1 MSPPHILD
9 ELDQDG
15 VVLDDLTRAERRA
28 LLVVGPRLRI
38 EWRADGSARVCPSGY
53 VGSVRLSPERA
64 VVVTTKV
71 PVANVLGLASL
82 AYGSSPVPPSYGSGL
97 YESSEP
103 SDWVALLLIS
113 EVEALLSVGLR
124 QGYVTVVEDLPYVRG
139 RMRFDATTTMRTR
152 TGLATCEFSDFI
164 ADTAE
169 NRVLRATLEFLATR
183 RLLPG
188 LRSRLYGLLRV
199 FGSVSLVP
207 ATPALLGTTHVTRL
221 NRHYGPALDLCR
233 IVLSNKGLEHPG
245 VDTIAP
251 AFFFPMEQVFEAA
264 VANYLRRHMPGVR
277 AQSGRSINAVRGQ
290 PDHPLTYVP
299 DITIGEPAILV
310 LDTKYAR
317 PEVRNAY
324 GGLSFSNPHAYQIA
338 FYAHA
343 LNCPGALVYPRV
355 DRDVATDFEVLGTR
369 ISFLTVDLSAP
380 GLSGLDAL
388 TRELER
394 RLAVPSNGALVVD
407 NLAGR
412 HGVRPIAMNRLAT

>member
-1 MSPPHILD
+1 MSPLHSLD

-15 VVLDDLTRAERRA
+15 VVLEDLTRAERRA
-28 LLVVGPRLRI
+28 LLAVGGRLRI
-38 EWRADGSARVCPSGY
+38 EWRADGSARVGPSGY

-64 VVVTTKV
+64 VAVTTKV
-71 PVANVLGLASL
+71 PVANVLALASL

-97 YESSEP
+97 YEKSEP

-139 RMRFDATTTMRTR
+139 RMRFDAKTTTRTR
-152 TGLATCEFSDFI
+152 TGLATCEFSDFV

-188 LRSRLYGLLRV
+188 LRSRLYRLLRV
-199 FGSVSLVP
+199 FGSVSLVA
-207 ATPALLGTTHVTRL
+207 ATPALLEATHVTRL

-233 IVLSNKGLEHPG
+233 IVLSNLGLEHPG
-245 VDTIAP
+245 VDTTAP

-264 VANYLRRHMPGVR
+264 VANYLRRRLPGVHP
-277 AQSGRSINAVRGQ
+277 QSGRSIKAVRGH

-324 GGLSFSNPHAYQIA
+324 GGLSYHNPHAYQIA
-338 FYAHA
+338 FYSHA
-343 LNCPGALVYPRV
+343 LGCPGILVYPRAE
-355 DRDVATDFEVLGTR
+355 RDVNADFEVAGTAF
-369 ISFLTVDLSAP
+369 SFLAVDLSTP
-380 GLSGLDAL
+380 DLDG
-388 TRELER
+388 LER
-394 RLAVPSNGALVVD
+394 LAQVVAARLA
-407 NLAGR
+407 
-412 HGVRPIAMNRLAT
+412 